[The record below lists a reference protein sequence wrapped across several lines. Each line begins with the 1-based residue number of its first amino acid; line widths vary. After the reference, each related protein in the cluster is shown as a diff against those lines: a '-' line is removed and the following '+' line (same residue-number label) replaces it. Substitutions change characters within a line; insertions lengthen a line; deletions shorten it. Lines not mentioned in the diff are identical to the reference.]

1 LADFFTEARTRDE
14 LGLAVFL
21 NAGDPP
27 LPVLAD
33 CVAMLDESGV
43 DCLELA
49 VPFPDSPTDGPVVR
63 RSADRAL
70 AEGVALAETLAFVEA
85 VRPSLKRLRIALLAD
100 WSHSLRTSPPAA
112 YARAVAD
119 SGADALLVHGLPPRA
134 RAAHHEAL
142 REAGL
147 PEVTTCYPASPPAT
161 VAEAAAH
168 ATGYL
173 YVVARY
179 GRSGGGTPPGGH
191 AGLAPFV
198 GALRDLTASPI
209 AVGFGVSTAEDLAS
223 VALSGADAAIVGSA
237 GVSALERARETGADP
252 VNAYR
257 SFTAALGRPC
267 TAVPRPRGGE
277 RDHPEP

>member
-1 LADFFTEARTRDE
+1 MAEFTQGFFSEARASAE

-27 LPVLAD
+27 LPVLKD
-33 CVAMLDESGV
+33 CVAMLDESGIG
-43 DCLELA
+43 CLELA

-70 AEGVALAETLAFVEA
+70 AEGVGLAETLAFVAA

-100 WSHSLRTSPPAA
+100 WSHTLRTAPPAD
-112 YARAVAD
+112 YARDVAD
-119 SGADALLVHGLPPRA
+119 SGVDALLAHGLPPRL
-134 RAAHHEAL
+134 RPAHHEAL

-161 VAEAAAH
+161 VADAAAH

-173 YVVARY
+173 YLIARY
-179 GRSGGGTPPGGH
+179 GRSGSGTPAAGH
-191 AGLAPFV
+191 AGLAPVV
-198 GALRDLTASPI
+198 GFLRDLTSSPI

-237 GVSALERARETGADP
+237 GVAVVERARETGANP
-252 VNAYR
+252 VDAYR
-257 SFTAALGRPC
+257 SFIASLTTTP
-267 TAVPRPRGGE
+267 TSRGGYS
-277 RDHPEP
+277 

>member
-1 LADFFTEARTRDE
+1 MPDEFFAEARAREE

-27 LPVLAD
+27 LPVLTD
-33 CVAMLDESGV
+33 LVAQLDASGV

-70 AEGVALAETLAFVEA
+70 AHGVGLRETLDFVTA
-85 VRPSLKRLRIALLAD
+85 VRPGLKRLRIAVLAD
-100 WSHSLRTSPPAA
+100 WSHSLRTAAPAD

-119 SGADALLVHGLPPRA
+119 SGADALLAHGLPPRL
-134 RAAHHEAL
+134 RPAHHEAL
-142 REAGL
+142 HAAGL
-147 PEVTTCYPASPPAT
+147 PEVTTCYPASAPAT

-173 YVVARY
+173 YLVARY
-179 GRSGGGTPPGGH
+179 GRSGAGTPDGGH
-191 AGLAPFV
+191 AGLAPTV
-198 GALRDLTASPI
+198 AALRDLTASPI

-223 VALSGADAAIVGSA
+223 VARSGADAAIVGSA
-237 GVSALERARETGADP
+237 GVAAVERSLEAGSDP
-252 VNAYR
+252 VDGYR
-257 SFTAALGRPC
+257 SFVAALGRPH
-267 TAVPRPRGGE
+267 TARPKEDTRA
-277 RDHPEP
+277 HP

>member
-1 LADFFTEARTRDE
+1 MAEFTRGFFEEARARAE

-27 LPVLAD
+27 LPVLGD
-33 CVAMLDESGV
+33 CLTMLEESGV
-43 DCLELA
+43 GCLELA

-70 AEGVALAETLAFVEA
+70 AEGVDLAGTLAFVAA

-100 WSHSLRTSPPAA
+100 WSHSLRTAPPAD

-119 SGADALLVHGLPPRA
+119 SGVDALLVHGLPPRL
-134 RAAHHEAL
+134 RPAHHEAL

-173 YVVARY
+173 YLVARY
-179 GRSGGGTPPGGH
+179 GRSGSGGPAVGH
-191 AGLAPFV
+191 AGLSPTVDF
-198 GALRDLTASPI
+198 LRDLTASPI
-209 AVGFGVSTAEDLAS
+209 AVGFGVSTAEDLTS
-223 VALSGADAAIVGSA
+223 VAQSGADAAIVGSA
-237 GVSALERARETGADP
+237 GVSVVERARDSGEDP
-252 VNAYR
+252 VGAYR
-257 SFTAALGRPC
+257 SFIATLTTTP
-267 TAVPRPRGGE
+267 TSRGG
-277 RDHPEP
+277 HP

>member
-1 LADFFTEARTRDE
+1 MARADFFTEARAREE

-27 LPVLAD
+27 LPVLTD
-33 CVAMLDESGV
+33 LVAALDESDV

-70 AEGVALAETLAFVEA
+70 AREVGLRETLAFVAA
-85 VRPSLKRLRIALLAD
+85 VRPGLKRLRIAVLAD
-100 WSHSLRTSPPAA
+100 WSHTLRTAPPAD

-119 SGADALLVHGLPPRA
+119 SGADALLAHGLPPRL
-134 RAAHHEAL
+134 RPAHHEAL
-142 REAGL
+142 AAAGL
-147 PEVTTCYPASPPAT
+147 PEVTTCYPASSPAT

-173 YVVARY
+173 YLVARY
-179 GRSGGGTPPGGH
+179 GRSGAGTPEGGH

-198 GALRDLTASPI
+198 GSLRDLTASPI

-223 VALSGADAAIVGSA
+223 VARSGADAAIVGSA
-237 GVSALERARETGADP
+237 GVAALERGLEAGSDP
-252 VNAYR
+252 VEGYR
-257 SFTAALGRPC
+257 SFVAALGRPT
-267 TAVPRPRGGE
+267 TARPKEDTRA
-277 RDHPEP
+277 HP

>member
-1 LADFFTEARTRDE
+1 MAEFTHGFFGEARARAE

-27 LPVLAD
+27 LPVLKD

-70 AEGVALAETLAFVEA
+70 AEGVGLAETLAFVAA
-85 VRPSLKRLRIALLAD
+85 VRPSLTRLRIALLAD
-100 WSHSLRTSPPAA
+100 WSHSLRTAPPAD

-119 SGADALLVHGLPPRA
+119 SGVDALLAHGLPPRL
-134 RAAHHEAL
+134 RPAHHEAL

-161 VAEAAAH
+161 VTEAAAH

-173 YVVARY
+173 YLVARY
-179 GRSGGGTPPGGH
+179 GRSGSGTPSTGH
-191 AGLAPFV
+191 AGLAPIV
-198 GALRDLTASPI
+198 GSLRDFTASPI
-209 AVGFGVSTAEDLAS
+209 AVGFGVSTAEDLTS

-237 GVSALERARETGADP
+237 GVAVVERARETGADP
-252 VNAYR
+252 VDAYR
-257 SFTAALGRPC
+257 SFIAALTTTP
-267 TAVPRPRGGE
+267 TSRGG
-277 RDHPEP
+277 HP

>member
-1 LADFFTEARTRDE
+1 MAESTQGFFGEARARAE

-21 NAGDPP
+21 NAGDPS
-27 LPVLAD
+27 LPVLKD

-43 DCLELA
+43 SCLELA

-70 AEGVALAETLAFVEA
+70 AEGVGFAETLAFVAA

-100 WSHSLRTSPPAA
+100 WSHSLRAASPAD

-119 SGADALLVHGLPPRA
+119 SGIDALLAHGLPPRL
-134 RAAHHEAL
+134 RPAHHEAL

-147 PEVTTCYPASPPAT
+147 PEVTSCYPASPPAT

-173 YVVARY
+173 YLVARY
-179 GRSGGGTPPGGH
+179 GRSGSGTPSAGH
-191 AGLAPFV
+191 AGLAPVV
-198 GALRDLTASPI
+198 GSLRDLTASPI

-237 GVSALERARETGADP
+237 GVAVVERARETGADP
-252 VNAYR
+252 VDAYR
-257 SFTAALGRPC
+257 SFITTLTTTPES
-267 TAVPRPRGGE
+267 RGG
-277 RDHPEP
+277 HS

>member
-1 LADFFTEARTRDE
+1 MPDEFFAEARAREE

-27 LPVLAD
+27 LPVLTD
-33 CVAMLDESGV
+33 LVAQLDASGV

-70 AEGVALAETLAFVEA
+70 TRGVGLRETLDFVTA
-85 VRPSLKRLRIALLAD
+85 VRPGLKRLRIAVLAD
-100 WSHSLRTSPPAA
+100 WSHSLRTAAPAD

-119 SGADALLVHGLPPRA
+119 SGADALLAHGLPPRL
-134 RAAHHEAL
+134 RPAHHEAL
-142 REAGL
+142 HAAGL
-147 PEVTTCYPASPPAT
+147 PEVTTCYPASAPAT

-173 YVVARY
+173 YLVARY
-179 GRSGGGTPPGGH
+179 GRSGAGTPDGGH
-191 AGLAPFV
+191 AGLAPTV
-198 GALRDLTASPI
+198 AALRDLTASPI

-223 VALSGADAAIVGSA
+223 VARSGADAAIVGSA
-237 GVSALERARETGADP
+237 GVAAVERSLEAGSDP
-252 VNAYR
+252 VDGYR
-257 SFTAALGRPC
+257 SFVAALGRPH
-267 TAVPRPRGGE
+267 TARPKEDTRA
-277 RDHPEP
+277 HP

>member
-1 LADFFTEARTRDE
+1 MAEFTRGFFGEARTRAE

-27 LPVLAD
+27 LPVLKD
-33 CVAMLDESGV
+33 CVAMLDELGV
-43 DCLELA
+43 GCLELA

-70 AEGVALAETLAFVEA
+70 TEGVGLAETLAFVAA

-100 WSHSLRTSPPAA
+100 WSHSLRTAPPAD
-112 YARAVAD
+112 YARVVAD
-119 SGADALLVHGLPPRA
+119 SGADALLAHGLPPRL
-134 RAAHHEAL
+134 RPAHHEAL

-161 VAEAAAH
+161 VTEAAAH

-173 YVVARY
+173 YLVARY
-179 GRSGGGTPPGGH
+179 GRSGSGTPSAGH

-198 GALRDLTASPI
+198 GFLRDLTASPI
-209 AVGFGVSTAEDLAS
+209 AVGFGVSTAEELAS

-237 GVSALERARETGADP
+237 GVAVLERTRETGADP
-252 VNAYR
+252 VVAYR
-257 SFTAALGRPC
+257 SFIAALTTTPMS
-267 TAVPRPRGGE
+267 TGGY
-277 RDHPEP
+277 P